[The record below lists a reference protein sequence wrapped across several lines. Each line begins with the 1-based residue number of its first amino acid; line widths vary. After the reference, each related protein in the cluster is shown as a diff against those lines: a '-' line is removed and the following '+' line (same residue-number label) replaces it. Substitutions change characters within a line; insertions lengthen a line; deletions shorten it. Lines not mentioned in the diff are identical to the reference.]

1 MCGCVYRVPG
11 LAKLDPCTHE
21 EDLVSYIQIRCL
33 GICLSVMNIYLL
45 LVCAGEGLASPDYL
59 IDTLTP
65 AFLAHCTNVGEGL
78 VKLVMCSSMCRH
90 WVVPSRSSCMR
101 TEHLLCN
108 HWWWTTAIKSDCP
121 TATAVQ
127 KLDPLKLDPLKL
139 DPLKLSDSYGLTNVL
154 RYFPWQILKIDINN
168 FVNVTQTCENL
179 I

>member
-1 MCGCVYRVPG
+1 MYSVIQVSFKKEPLHRCMLYSWVAMTTVVPG
-11 LAKLDPCTHE
+11 LAKQDPRIHG
-21 EDLVSYIQIRCL
+21 EDLVSYIQICCL

-45 LVCAGEGLASPDYL
+45 HVCAGEGLASPDYL

-65 AFLAHCTNVGEGL
+65 AIVADRTNVGEGL

-101 TEHLLCN
+101 TEHLLCD
-108 HWWWTTAIKSDCP
+108 HWWWTRAIKSDCP

-127 KLDPLKLDPLKL
+127 KL

-154 RYFPWQILKIDINN
+154 RYFPWQILKIDIK
-168 FVNVTQTCENL
+168 
-179 I
+179 